1 MVFFFKRK
9 TAVEMRISDWG
20 SDVCSS
26 DLVGF
31 QDDPV
36 GGAAFLALDFQILL
50 EIAKAV
56 DAALGAL
63 DREAVERIA
72 FVQAEFAADDLVLGQ
87 RVAVDVDPRDIGAR
101 AYADIESDV
110 QRPRFGREAEREEGR
125 RGGEGWGGPG
135 RVRWRA
141 RQ

>member
-1 MVFFFKRK
+1 
-9 TAVEMRISDWG
+9 MRISDWS

-26 DLVGF
+26 D
-31 QDDPV
+31 
-36 GGAAFLALDFQILL
+36 LL

-87 RVAVDVDPRDIGAR
+87 RVAVDVDPLDIGAR
-101 AYADIESDV
+101 AFADIESDV
-110 QRPRFGREAEREEGR
+110 HRPRFGIAAELPVDVGTGIAELT
-125 RGGEGWGGPG
+125 GGLAQLFERILDQLGAVPIAGFH
-135 RVRWRA
+135 
-141 RQ
+141 